1 MTTGSMASRAIK
13 LNEGRPPYSVQWR
26 PERNVDLYRSE
37 TVLGFLCE
45 TLTKLVQVRQVTE
58 KVTRYFD
65 LN

>member
-1 MTTGSMASRAIK
+1 
-13 LNEGRPPYSVQWR
+13 VQWR